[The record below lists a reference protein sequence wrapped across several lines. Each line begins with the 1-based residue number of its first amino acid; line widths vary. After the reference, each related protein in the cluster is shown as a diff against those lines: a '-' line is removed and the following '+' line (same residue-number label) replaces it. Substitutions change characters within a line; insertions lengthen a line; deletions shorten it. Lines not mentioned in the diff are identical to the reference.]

1 MDHVLK
7 TSAIEQLAIVLLGES
22 RGTSIYLV
30 SVIVEERHVLLQNH
44 LGVALMALCNLDFE
58 PVGRA
63 VHGHELC
70 EHCMQ
75 IWSNSRT
82 IFVKI

>member
-44 LGVALMALCNLDFE
+44 LGVALIALCNLDFE

-63 VHGHELC
+63 VQMC
-70 EHCMQ
+70 T
-75 IWSNSRT
+75 WA
-82 IFVKI
+82 